1 MHGPITPEADLP
13 PKKTPLPSLP
23 PSTLARDGGSAAI
36 DSGAVSKMNG
46 GFRKSILMMEK
57 ENGRRGEE
65 WCLMNGEY
73 WDRSEVVTGES
84 DGEREEKE
92 EGEPVFIECT
102 CVVICALANSS
113 DNGSC

>member
-1 MHGPITPEADLP
+1 MDPPHLKQTPP
-13 PKKTPLPSLP
+13 QKTSALP
-23 PSTLARDGGSAAI
+23 PSTLARDGSSAAI

-84 DGEREEKE
+84 DGDQEEKE
-92 EGEPVFIECT
+92 GEPMFIECT
-102 CVVICALANSS
+102 CAVICALANSS
-113 DNGSC
+113 DNG